1 MKTNFHCH
9 IFSHRL
15 LLSKRSTFIS
25 QINPLTSRYDECYP
39 PDIEEK
45 LKSCRSLA
53 FSLSTR
59 LIWRLLA
66 RCVKWS
72 ENICNKDCGRSDAS
86 NIRHVI
92 FGSATLFGFRSKHW
106 KDTANSEL
114 TSCYPTNCSNKTAF
128 SFKHKL
134 HTFILTSVKISWQ
147 NFWSNIVNLCLVLSD
162 IRKTYWTQLISWL
175 SPIIFHSQ
183 IFSFSVLLTKHFH
196 SPNILLLFLFQ
207 IFSFSVVL
215 YFLIHFLVRVT
226 ISCPAD
232 ILVHQVRRCGQVR
245 RLVLPQGGQAQ
256 SLSQQPTHKRKL
268 GKQVGTL
275 VQSI

>member
-1 MKTNFHCH
+1 MKTKFHCH

-86 NIRHVI
+86 TSKIRHVI
-92 FGSATLFGFRSKHW
+92 FVSATLFGFRSKHW

-134 HTFILTSVKISWQ
+134 QTFILTSVKISWQ

-162 IRKTYWTQLISWL
+162 IQKDILNPVDQLVVTNNFPFSN
-175 SPIIFHSQ
+175 IFLLRSSNQ
-183 IFSFSVLLTKHFH
+183 TFSFSKYFPPFPF
-196 SPNILLLFLFQ
+196 PNIFLLRCSSFFN
-207 IFSFSVVL
+207 SFS
-215 YFLIHFLVRVT
+215 
-226 ISCPAD
+226 C
-232 ILVHQVRRCGQVR
+232 
-245 RLVLPQGGQAQ
+245 
-256 SLSQQPTHKRKL
+256 
-268 GKQVGTL
+268 
-275 VQSI
+275 

>member
-1 MKTNFHCH
+1 MKTSFSFFLDNFTLLWSIADLEIFKSNFYISSYKCHYDKTNFHCH

-92 FGSATLFGFRSKHW
+92 FVSATFFGFRSNHW
-106 KDTANSEL
+106 KRHSKLRVDQL
-114 TSCYPTNCSNKTAF
+114 LSNQL
-128 SFKHKL
+128 FK
-134 HTFILTSVKISWQ
+134 
-147 NFWSNIVNLCLVLSD
+147 
-162 IRKTYWTQLISWL
+162 
-175 SPIIFHSQ
+175 
-183 IFSFSVLLTKHFH
+183 
-196 SPNILLLFLFQ
+196 
-207 IFSFSVVL
+207 
-215 YFLIHFLVRVT
+215 
-226 ISCPAD
+226 
-232 ILVHQVRRCGQVR
+232 
-245 RLVLPQGGQAQ
+245 
-256 SLSQQPTHKRKL
+256 
-268 GKQVGTL
+268 
-275 VQSI
+275 